1 MQLASLNLGHRF
13 GGGRV
18 LFLRH
23 GAGAALMADYR
34 LYCLDG
40 RKHISSGEW
49 IGAMNDAQAV
59 AFAKAKKL
67 NVSAELWDRNRLVA
81 RIPARGG

>member
-1 MQLASLNLGHRF
+1 
-13 GGGRV
+13 
-18 LFLRH
+18 
-23 GAGAALMADYR
+23 MADYR

-40 RKHISSGEW
+40 QQHISSGEW
-49 IGAMNDAQAV
+49 IGATNDAEAV

-81 RIPARGG
+81 RIPARPG

>member
-1 MQLASLNLGHRF
+1 MQLASLNLNYRS

-18 LFLRH
+18 VFLRH
-23 GAGAALMADYR
+23 GARAALMADYR

-67 NVSAELWDRNRLVA
+67 NVTAELWDRNRLVA
-81 RIPARGG
+81 RIPAYPS